1 MGVASEN
8 QSTAN
13 TESHR
18 RADESRVVTEDSAWK
33 SLYRVGGTCALIIA
47 VLLACEI
54 IVFAV
59 WPQPSTV
66 IGHFTL
72 FRSNWL
78 VGLLDLDL
86 LGMVAYVLFVPVILA
101 LYLALRRANEAF
113 MAIATALFFVG
124 ISVFFATNTAFSLL
138 SISDQYAA
146 ATTEAERS
154 MFLAA
159 GQAMLTTFNV
169 GAFQMSYVIV
179 SAAWLMISAVMLRS
193 SVFGGVAAYSG
204 ILAGATA
211 IGAVALEHTPV
222 IGGLFALLI
231 SVYFA
236 AILFLA
242 IWVVL
247 TGRRLFQLGS

>member
-1 MGVASEN
+1 MKPSE
-8 QSTAN
+8 TA
-13 TESHR
+13 
-18 RADESRVVTEDSAWK
+18 DSAWK
-33 SLYRVGGTCALIIA
+33 SLYRIGGTAALIIA
-47 VLLACEI
+47 VLLVCEI
-54 IVFAV
+54 IIFTV

-66 IGHFTL
+66 IGYFTL

-86 LGMVAYVLFVPVILA
+86 LGMVGYVLFVPVILA
-101 LYLALRRANEAF
+101 FYVALRRVNEAF

-124 ISVFFATNTAFSLL
+124 ISAYFATNTAFSLL
-138 SISDQYAA
+138 SLSDQYAA

-169 GAFQMSYVIV
+169 GAFQVSYLIV
-179 SAAWLMISAVMLRS
+179 SAAWLMISVVMLRS
-193 SVFGGVAAYSG
+193 RVFGRVAACSG
-204 ILAGATA
+204 ILTGATA

-222 IGGLFALLI
+222 IGDIFALLL

-236 AILFLA
+236 AIVFLV

-247 TGRRLFQLGS
+247 TGRKLYQLG

>member
-1 MGVASEN
+1 MKPAE
-8 QSTAN
+8 TA
-13 TESHR
+13 
-18 RADESRVVTEDSAWK
+18 DSAWK

-47 VLLACEI
+47 VLLVCEI

-66 IGHFTL
+66 IGYFTL
-72 FRSNWL
+72 FRGNWL

-101 LYLALRRANEAF
+101 LYVALRRANEAF

-124 ISVFFATNTAFSLL
+124 ISVFFATNTAFSML
-138 SISDQYAA
+138 SLSDQYAA
-146 ATTEAERS
+146 ATTDAQRS

-169 GAFQMSYVIV
+169 GAFQVSYVIV

-193 SVFGGVAAYSG
+193 SVFGRVAAYSG

-222 IGGLFALLI
+222 IGGLFALLV
-231 SVYFA
+231 SVYFT
-236 AILFLA
+236 AIVFLA

-247 TGRRLFQLGS
+247 TGRKLYQLG

>member
-1 MGVASEN
+1 MKPSEI
-8 QSTAN
+8 
-13 TESHR
+13 
-18 RADESRVVTEDSAWK
+18 ADSGWK
-33 SLYRVGGTCALIIA
+33 GLYRIGGTAALIIA
-47 VLLACEI
+47 VLLVCEI
-54 IVFAV
+54 IIFTV

-66 IGHFTL
+66 IGYFTL
-72 FRSNWL
+72 FRGNWL

-86 LGMVAYVLFVPVILA
+86 LGMVGYVLFVPVILA
-101 LYLALRRANEAF
+101 IYVALRRVNEAF

-124 ISVFFATNTAFSLL
+124 ISVYFATNTAFSLL
-138 SISDQYAA
+138 SLSDQYAA

-169 GAFQMSYVIV
+169 GAFQVSYVIV
-179 SAAWLMISAVMLRS
+179 SAAWLMISVVMLRS
-193 SVFGGVAAYSG
+193 RVFGRVAACSG
-204 ILAGATA
+204 ILTGATA

-222 IGGLFALLI
+222 IGDIFVLLL

-236 AILFLA
+236 AIVFLV

-247 TGRRLFQLGS
+247 IGRRLFQLG